1 MSDRPFAKSL
11 PRGLKWLLRG
21 SLAAV
26 AVMTVVAVFFAA
38 RLSQGPIDLTFL
50 EPQLSAALSQSTGT
64 LEASAQGFSLQANNG
79 KLGVIASGLEAR
91 TESGG
96 LVARADSAQ
105 VRLSIQQLLRGDVQA
120 TRLTITGAALIAVRD
135 GNGKLTLRAIEQLN
149 KPDEP
154 SSETADD
161 EAEDILA
168 LARTWLNSDAAGED
182 PPDLEVIDAVVIAQ
196 DGVTGEEL
204 WRGHL
209 DAAATLTPGV
219 MLMRGTLD
227 FNGLEKAL
235 PLKVSA
241 TLERKVG
248 AAADLTAE
256 NADLALLARAVR
268 LFGVKLPPVDGKF
281 TGTAEI
287 KLDRNL
293 KPAIA
298 TIKFEADGLEAAL
311 AGGSRI
317 ALDHIAVHAKA
328 DAVAQ
333 QITITG
339 LRLGSVRAGLI
350 GAGVIEPA
358 SDPNRPGAFVA
369 KGRIDH
375 ADLGYLASILK
386 ISDVLMG
393 VDADFRADFD
403 AGFSDLGLGKIE
415 AKVSAK
421 IAIDRPDI
429 FRTALDVS
437 RLSLFASYDPK
448 TAEVQVNGLDMMF
461 DDIPVAGE
469 GTATLGSQT
478 VEGAEGLEALTANLR
493 IGKFPSET
501 LAKIWPV
508 TFSKGGWAWVSKYL
522 SNGAVDGADITL
534 KKEPGKQLDAI
545 GTFQGS
551 GLDIVYW
558 DKMPKATGV
567 TGIGRFDANGLHIDV
582 TRGTSVG
589 LKIEKVAIDFIDLGA
604 KNERIKIDGRIT
616 SEAPALLSL
625 LDRPPL
631 RYAQWLG
638 VAPNQTSGSVN
649 ARLKLAFP
657 LIDALKLDDISI
669 DAQGTVRNAVLPG
682 VVNGWDL
689 SASNLDIVID
699 KSKLAVSGTGELLDQ
714 PINFDGSIQF
724 AKAEEQ
730 ARFTGDWRLT
740 PDVRRTLGLGNTAI
754 RRRLT
759 GTTPTRFIV
768 SARAGETYVMD
779 IDADLTQATL
789 LAQEIGWLKPKD
801 ASARLRAQATLVKG
815 RPTRIDS
822 IALKARDMDA
832 TATVLFDPTGEQIQS
847 VQVNKLIGVG
857 NDVRLQYA
865 AAAEGDQIRLSG
877 KQFDLRPLFD
887 LDRGKPEADA
897 KADAAVDATPMRPV
911 FVDVDVQRVRV
922 AKKFW
927 LQDMQGRMTLTDS
940 WPTGLDASARYDGGS
955 LVAASLAD
963 SEGRIRVGAS
973 DFGALMRA
981 TGATAA
987 AEKGTAQI
995 IASKAASG
1003 ALNMEFK
1010 AKKFALLKSE
1020 LAKISGDGKPSPM
1033 LQMLGE
1039 GDRVEFQRMDI
1050 LGQWRAGVLNI
1061 SKSRAF
1067 GNALGLT
1074 ASGVVDVDAEQI
1086 NLKGAASPAYGVS
1099 RAIGTIPILGALLT
1113 GSRKEGVFAAN
1124 YRVTGSLDDPNFEIN
1139 ALSALAPG
1147 ILREIFDDAP
1157 VKQSAEA
1164 PQDSDDRNDP

>member
-1 MSDRPFAKSL
+1 MSNRSL
-11 PRGLKWLLRG
+11 TKALPGGLKWLLRG

-26 AVMTVVAVFFAA
+26 AVITVVAVFLAA

-50 EPQLSAALSQSTGT
+50 KPQLSAALSQSTGT

-91 TESGG
+91 TEAGG

-120 TRLTITGAALIAVRD
+120 TRLTVTGAALIAVRD
-135 GNGKLTLRAIEQLN
+135 GDGKLTLRAIEQLN
-149 KPDEP
+149 KADEP
-154 SSETADD
+154 SDEIADD

-168 LARTWLNSDAAGED
+168 LARTWLNSDAAGDD

-227 FNGLEKAL
+227 FNDLEKAL

-256 NADLALLARAVR
+256 NADLAVLARAVR
-268 LFGVKLPPVDGKF
+268 LFGVTLPPVDGKF

-287 KLDRNL
+287 KLNRNL
-293 KPAIA
+293 KPATA
-298 TIKFEADGLEAAL
+298 TIKFEADDLEAAL
-311 AGGSRI
+311 EGGSRV
-317 ALDHIAVHAKA
+317 ALDHVAVDAKA

-358 SDPNRPGAFVA
+358 SDLNRPGAFVA

-375 ADLGYLASILK
+375 ADLGYLAGILK
-386 ISDVLMG
+386 ISDAVKG
-393 VDADFRADFD
+393 VDGDFRADFD
-403 AGFSDLGLGKIE
+403 ASFSDLGLGKIE
-415 AKVSAK
+415 AKLSAK
-421 IAIDRPDI
+421 LAIDRPDT

-437 RLSLFASYDPK
+437 RLSLFASYDPT

-469 GTATLGSQT
+469 GTAKLGLQT
-478 VEGAEGLEALTANLR
+478 VESAERLETLTANLR

-522 SNGAVDGADITL
+522 SNGAVDEADIKL
-534 KKEPGKQLDAI
+534 KKAPGKPLDAT

-567 TGIGRFDANGLHIDV
+567 TGIGRFDASGLHIDV

-589 LKIEKVAIDFIDLGA
+589 LKVEKVAIDFIDLGA
-604 KNERIKIDGRIT
+604 KNERIKIDGRVT
-616 SEAPALLSL
+616 SEAPALLAL

-631 RYAQWLG
+631 HYAKWLG
-638 VAPNQTSGSVN
+638 VAPKQTSGLVD

-669 DAQGTVRNAVLPG
+669 NAKGTVQNAELPG

-689 SASNLDIVID
+689 SARKLDFGID
-699 KSKLAVSGTGELLDQ
+699 KSKLTVSGAGDLLGQ

-730 ARFTGDWRLT
+730 ARFTGDWLLT
-740 PDVRRTLGLGNTAI
+740 PDVRRSLGLGSTAI

-759 GTTPTRFIV
+759 GATPTRFVV
-768 SARAGETYVMD
+768 SARADETYVMD
-779 IDADLTQATL
+779 LDADLTQSTL
-789 LAQEIGWLKPKD
+789 LAQEIGWLKPKG
-801 ASARLRAQATLVKG
+801 ASARLRAQATLVNG
-815 RPTRIDS
+815 RPTRIDN

-832 TATVLFDPTGEQIQS
+832 TATVLFDPSGAQIQS
-847 VQVNKLIGVG
+847 VQVDKLVGVG
-857 NDVRLQYA
+857 NDIRLQYA
-865 AAAEGDQIRLSG
+865 AAADGDQIRLSG
-877 KQFDLRPLFD
+877 KQVDLRPLFD
-887 LDRGKPEADA
+887 LDRGKPKA
-897 KADAAVDATPMRPV
+897 KADPAIDEAPMRPL

-927 LQDMQGRMTLTDS
+927 LQDMQGRMTVTGS
-940 WPTGLDASARYDGGS
+940 WPTGLDASAKYQGGS
-955 LVAASLAD
+955 LVAASLPD
-963 SEGRIRVGAS
+963 SAGRIRVGAS

-981 TGATAA
+981 TGASSAV
-987 AEKGTAQI
+987 AEGTAQI

-1003 ALNMEFK
+1003 ALTMEFK

-1020 LAKISGDGKPSPM
+1020 LVKISGDGKPSPM
-1033 LQMLGE
+1033 LQMLGDS
-1039 GDRVEFQRMDI
+1039 DRVQFQRMDI
-1050 LGQWRAGVLNI
+1050 LGQWRAGILSI
-1061 SKSRAF
+1061 SKGRAF

-1074 ASGVVDVDAEQI
+1074 ATGAVDVNAEHI
-1086 NLKGAASPAYGVS
+1086 NLKGAASPAYGLS
-1099 RAIGTIPILGALLT
+1099 RAIGSIPILGELLT

-1124 YRVTGSLDDPNFEIN
+1124 YSVIGSLDDPDFEIN
-1139 ALSALAPG
+1139 PLSALAPG
-1147 ILREIFDDAP
+1147 ILREIFNAAP
-1157 VKQSAEA
+1157 VEHSAEA
-1164 PQDSDDRNDP
+1164 PLNPNERDDP